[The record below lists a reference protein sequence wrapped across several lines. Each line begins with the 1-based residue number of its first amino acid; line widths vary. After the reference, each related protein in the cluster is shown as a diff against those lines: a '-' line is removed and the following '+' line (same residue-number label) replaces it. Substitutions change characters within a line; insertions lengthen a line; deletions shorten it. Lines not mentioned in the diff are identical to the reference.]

1 MLLMIENL
9 VLPAEFCLRFAHK
22 NDDAFLF
29 PLFCSTR
36 TEFSLLPLPPQQLE
50 LLLQQQYR
58 LQQAGYAAQYP
69 LAVTLVIEYQS
80 VNIGK
85 IVINK
90 SNASVHVVDF
100 AIVPQYRGCGYGSV
114 ILESVKAYA
123 HINGATVCL
132 SVDRQNVR
140 ARQLYL
146 RLGFQSSEVTETH
159 EWLLWPPQ

>member
-1 MLLMIENL
+1 MIEDL
-9 VLPAEFCLRFAHK
+9 VLPAAYSLRFVHK

-29 PLFCSTR
+29 ALFCSAR
-36 TEFSLLPLPPQQLE
+36 AELSLLPLPPQQLE

-58 LQQAGYAAQYP
+58 LQQAGYATQYP

-90 SNASVHVVDF
+90 SDTSVHIVDF
-100 AIVPQYRGCGYGSV
+100 VIVPQYRGYGYGSV
-114 ILESVKAYA
+114 VLESVKAYA
-123 HINGATVCL
+123 HGSGATVSL
-132 SVDRQNVR
+132 GVDRQNVR

-146 RLGFQSSEVTETH
+146 RLGFLPYEVSETH
-159 EWLLWPPQ
+159 EWLLWPSQ